1 MTDGLDVAMIDAGL
15 SLLRADVGPP
25 ALQVYEAPLPN
36 PAPPPP
42 YVAVRAVVSWPDDP
56 DGMSLDGLAGRAV
69 VRWFTYSVGA
79 TQRAAWEVAQRVRTQ
94 LLNARP
100 VIAGMQA
107 GFIRDDFEGEPDPN
121 EITGSVLVTITHTYR
136 LTCDT

>member
-1 MTDGLDVAMIDAGL
+1 VTDTRDVDMIQAGIGLLTAV
-15 SLLRADVGPP
+15 P
-25 ALQVYEAPLPN
+25 ALSGKVFNSPLPN
-36 PAPPPP
+36 PLPAPP

-56 DGMSLDGLAGRAV
+56 DGMGLNGLVTRAV
-69 VRWFTYSVGA
+69 VRWFVYSVGA
-79 TQRAAWEVAQRVRTQ
+79 TQQAAWEVAQLVRGA

-100 VIAGMQA
+100 TIAGMQP